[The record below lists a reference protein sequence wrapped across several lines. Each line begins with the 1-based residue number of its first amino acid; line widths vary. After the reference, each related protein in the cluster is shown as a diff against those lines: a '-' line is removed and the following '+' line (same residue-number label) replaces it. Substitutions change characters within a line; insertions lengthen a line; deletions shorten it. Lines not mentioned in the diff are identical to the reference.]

1 MPQAVSTRGLTTPQP
16 PHSIQPS
23 PRQVRQAPRSHAAAH
38 EADQVDLGRRLGE
51 REVGR
56 PEAGGDALAEQ
67 RGGKWSS
74 VPLRWAMVMPLST
87 TRPSTWWNIGECVA
101 SYSSVRKTRPGQ
113 TT

>member
-23 PRQVRQAPRSHAAAH
+23 PRQVRQASESTPRQTKQRRSTSADGSVNGKYDGRNRVAMPSPNIRAA
-38 EADQVDLGRRLGE
+38 
-51 REVGR
+51 
-56 PEAGGDALAEQ
+56 
-67 RGGKWSS
+67 KWSR
-74 VPLRWAMVMPLST
+74 VPLRWAMVMPSST
-87 TRPSTWWNIGECVA
+87 TRPSTWWNIGLWVA